1 MAAKKTEPR
10 QQIRR
15 RLDDS
20 FLLGLN
26 IAKVTPKV
34 KRISTERYGRPS
46 AFAAFAVAQPGKPHD
61 HARAEPGR
69 DVSGLVAHGMPKL
82 PFPEKG
88 EPAPSHT
95 LSAPIAIS
103 TALPDLLHLPAS
115 LASRPDGRGDP

>member
-61 HARAEPGR
+61 HARAEP
-69 DVSGLVAHGMPKL
+69 KL